1 MDGMCFKGPILDLLN
16 NGHRYNPIL
25 DLMCNG
31 RLQEMNLRNFDHFFQ
46 RIDISSMAKAPR
58 LQILNLFALGFKT
71 SYKTSHKISSKPS
84 LYDRHYKAVLKKL
97 LQRCPSL
104 MELSIGVLD
113 VNEAYEDLTEDISI
127 LPGRLAI
134 RGSGIRVV
142 MEVSH
147 SKVLSVKA
155 EIESPD
161 CYSSAVPLLR
171 KGCLTDLK
179 MYHDPEDSS
188 MEQLVDVLLWNPNTR
203 NVTVSGCSLDQSTV
217 ETIALVRERVLST
230 KGSCALRQVKINFLK
245 DALSLDVTLEFQD
258 GSTSPDVSASYHM
271 QDDASYHMQDDVFQL
286 HRNVFLLFGWCFTF
300 LATIGTFR
308 DSLASLL
315 DMITE
320 KRGSKINSLL
330 LNTTNLTTAGVECME
345 RVIDRSRDLDRI
357 ILRSYKM
364 DKELQQETFERLINR
379 YDKRLKGLEL
389 HGDSIE
395 LWLPRVMSICP
406 TRNELPELEYIHL
419 SSNLEGE
426 LSLDCAQW
434 IARMASGSC
443 QLPSTFLSLSPIQ
456 LNIAS
461 RSSGRNK
468 CPLRR
473 LVLDVT
479 LHSDGWEVVFKAL
492 DFSILR
498 ILEIRSKFSLD
509 DYTLL
514 IDCIPLNSNPVEK
527 LGIYLWNPCF
537 ESEDDT
543 GWDTQYARLRAKLPN
558 ANLEPSF

>member
-1 MDGMCFKGPILDLLN
+1 MDGTCFKGPILDLLN

-31 RLQEMNLRNFDHFFQ
+31 RLQGIALNNFDHFFQ
-46 RIDISSMAKAPR
+46 RIDISSMAKAPH
-58 LQILNLFALGFKT
+58 LQILNLFAL
-71 SYKTSHKISSKPS
+71 SYKTSSKPS
-84 LYDRHYKAVLKKL
+84 LYGRHYKAILKKL

-104 MELSIGVLD
+104 VELSIGVLD
-113 VNEAYEDLTEDISI
+113 VKEAYEDLTEDISI
-127 LPGRLAI
+127 LPGRSTI
-134 RGSGIRVV
+134 RGSGISVF

-147 SKVLSVKA
+147 SKILSVKA

-171 KGCLTDLK
+171 KGCLTDLE
-179 MYHDPEDSS
+179 MEYDPEDSS

-203 NVTVSGCSLDQSTV
+203 NVTVRGCYLDQSTV
-217 ETIALVRERVLST
+217 DTIALVRERVLST

-245 DALSLDVTLEFQD
+245 TGSSLDVTLEFQD
-258 GSTSPDVSASYHM
+258 GSTSPDVSARSWM
-271 QDDASYHMQDDVFQL
+271 DDDICRLHRKVFQ
-286 HRNVFLLFGWCFTF
+286 LFGWCFTT
-300 LATIGTFR
+300 LVTYGTFC

-315 DMITE
+315 DKITE
-320 KRGSKINSLL
+320 ERGSKISSLSL
-330 LNTTNLTTAGVECME
+330 KTTNLTTAGIDCME

-357 ILRSYKM
+357 TLISYEM

-379 YDKRLKGLEL
+379 YGKRLEGLHL
-389 HGDSIE
+389 RGDSIE

-406 TRNELPELEYIHL
+406 TRNELPELEYLQL
-419 SSNLEGE
+419 SSNPEGQ
-426 LSLDCAQW
+426 LSLDCAQR

-468 CPLRR
+468 GPLRH
-473 LVLDVT
+473 VILDVP
-479 LHSDGWEVVFKAL
+479 LQSDGWEVVFKAL
-492 DFSILR
+492 DFSILST
-498 ILEIRSKFSLD
+498 LEIVSEFSLD

-527 LGIYLWNPCF
+527 LSIGLWNPCF

-543 GWDTQYARLRAKLPN
+543 GWNTQYTRLRAKLPN
-558 ANLEPSF
+558 AFLHPSF